1 MENLIE
7 IIRCRLGRSWAALG
21 AAKTRHISDG
31 FGASLGAE
39 VFKLFKVCCLVDG
52 YKAAKT
58 WETHISEYFCEKK
71 LQKTLGKPL
80 GPILRQLSSGLKRK
94 KHLFGTCFRR
104 ILAILGRLKRPWEA
118 TKAPKKPLEGIL
130 G

>member
-1 MENLIE
+1 MLELPGAVLRPLGRVI
-7 IIRCRLGRSWAALG
+7 GRSWKSSG
-21 AAKTRHISDG
+21 AIKIDLAKQR
-31 FGASLGAE
+31 
-39 VFKLFKVCCLVDG
+39 
-52 YKAAKT
+52 
-58 WETHISEYFCEKK
+58 
-71 LQKTLGKPL
+71 
-80 GPILRQLSSGLKRK
+80 SSRRTQEGLKRK